1 MTTALNLTSQIERL
15 RSVLLQTLDESIFFS
30 ELAAHMGEVVKS
42 ESIIFYKLRE
52 DHSLREVSRNATPV
66 IDGRIINNEK
76 GIINH
81 VIKTK
86 KAYFSN
92 DTARDPLFSSEYEI
106 ELAKK
111 ELCIPIICEGIIISA
126 ILLQSNSEAIS
137 FSREDITSIISLL
150 NQLEKPIKNLKMF
163 ISVKNLNEALLLKI
177 EKREKELLEN
187 RSNPSVLEALK
198 TSDKEIV
205 FQSLKMNELM
215 KLVEKLSLTDANIL
229 LTGESGT
236 GKGLI
241 ANKIHCRS
249 SRSKNAFA
257 KIDCSSLNHDQ
268 MERELFGEEIIESNG
283 ERRVKVGLLEVANG
297 GTLLLEEISCLS
309 SDLQA
314 RIAAFIKDQQFHR
327 LGSSHYVKSHVRIV
341 ASSTKDLKNLVH
353 ETKFRED
360 LFYAI
365 ITVSLE
371 VPALRD
377 RTEDIELLADYF
389 LNRGKDFSKHK
400 TLSPCVIKTLK
411 EYHWPGNIRELQ
423 NVLERAY
430 ILSDRMVIEEVSLLE
445 ESRPLVQEEVVEE
458 RMELENFMEVTLEQL
473 EKSHI
478 CRILN
483 HLGGNKTKTAKTLGI
498 TVKTLYNKLHS
509 YGMIDSNKELSM

>member
-1 MTTALNLTSQIERL
+1 MTTALNLANQIERL

-30 ELAAHMGEVVKS
+30 ELASHMSELVKA
-42 ESIIFYKLRE
+42 ENIIFYKLRE

-66 IDGRIINNEK
+66 IEGRIINNEK

-86 KAYFSN
+86 KSYFSN
-92 DTARDPLFSSEYEI
+92 GTERDPLFSSEQEI
-106 ELAKK
+106 DLFKK

-126 ILLQSNSEAIS
+126 VLFQSNSEEII
-137 FSREDITSIISLL
+137 FSREDITNIISLF
-150 NQLEKPIKNLKMF
+150 NQLEKPIKNLKMY

-177 EKREKELLEN
+177 EKKEKELLSE
-187 RSNPSVLEALK
+187 RSNPSVLDSLM

-205 FQSLKMNELM
+205 YQSLKMNDLI
-215 KLVEKLSLTDANIL
+215 KLVEKVSLTDANL
-229 LTGESGT
+229 LITGESGT

-241 ANKIHCRS
+241 ANKIHCKS
-249 SRSKNAFA
+249 DRSKNAFA

-268 MERELFGEEIIESNG
+268 MERELFGEEIRESNG
-283 ERRVKVGLLEVANG
+283 ESRVKIGLLEVSNNG
-297 GTLLLEEISCLS
+297 TILLEEISCLS
-309 SDLQA
+309 YDLQA
-314 RIAAFIKDQQFHR
+314 RVAIFIKDQQFHR
-327 LGSSHYVKSHVRIV
+327 VGSNNLVKSHVRII
-341 ASSTKDLKNLVH
+341 ASSTKDLKNLV
-353 ETKFRED
+353 TDGKFRED

-377 RTEDIELLADYF
+377 RIEDIELLADYF
-389 LNRGKDFSKHK
+389 LNQGKDFSKHK
-400 TLSPCVIKTLK
+400 TLSPCVVKTLK
-411 EYHWPGNIRELQ
+411 DYHWPGNIRELQ

-430 ILSDRMVIEEVSLLE
+430 ILSDRMIIEEVSLLE
-445 ESRPLVQEEVVEE
+445 ESRPAIVEE
-458 RMELENFMEVTLEQL
+458 AADDSMDIENFMDVTLDQL

-483 HLGGNKTKTAKTLGI
+483 HLGGNKTKTAKSLGI

-509 YGMIDSNKELSM
+509 YGMIDSNKELSL